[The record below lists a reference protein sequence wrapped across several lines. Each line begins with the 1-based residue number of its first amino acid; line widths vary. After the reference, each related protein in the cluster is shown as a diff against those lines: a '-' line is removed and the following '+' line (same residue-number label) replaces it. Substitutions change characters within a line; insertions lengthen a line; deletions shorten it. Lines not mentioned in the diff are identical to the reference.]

1 MSPGL
6 RKNGGD
12 SNLLLQLDLH
22 LAECDIDDNA
32 NYNLL
37 ADSPEP
43 IQKAQSLQDELKQR
57 DLFMTNEKNPPAVVR
72 DFNLAAGSGLGE
84 EVAGDKNLGVAP
96 SSPQGAQISRVDRA
110 LDAQMQALL
119 ETKHSS
125 IQEER
130 SGAGVLVPSSE
141 PYQTSVT

>member
-1 MSPGL
+1 MSPEL

-12 SNLLLQLDLH
+12 SNLLLQLDMH

-57 DLFMTNEKNPPAVVR
+57 DLFMTNEKNAPAVVR
-72 DFNLAAGSGLGE
+72 DFNLAAAVGKE
-84 EVAGDKNLGVAP
+84 EVAGEKILGVTP
-96 SSPQGAQISRVDRA
+96 SSPQAAQISRINRA
-110 LDAQMQALL
+110 LDDTQMQKLL
-119 ETKHSS
+119 ETKQSS
-125 IQEER
+125 I
-130 SGAGVLVPSSE
+130 
-141 PYQTSVT
+141 